1 MAFSLTYSNILG
13 SSLKNIYSGDPA
25 TGTITRSVS
34 RDNPPVSKEDQ
45 CISPSE
51 RFQIRQS
58 QYWSRWNSPLPRA
71 PAYRSLPQSDVS
83 RIVDRLATPINR
95 EAGNKSTTAST
106 PRTKQSKTS
115 RKFERLTVTSQ
126 LPTVSS
132 VIRQKIR
139 EGYRSGNPPDIRH
152 SCDRFGT
159 KVSQRYAR
167 PRYSLSLESDQPTS
181 PR

>member
-34 RDNPPVSKEDQ
+34 SDTPLVSKEDQ

-58 QYWSRWNSPLPRA
+58 QYWPRWNSPLPRA
-71 PAYRSLPQSDVS
+71 PAYRSLPHSDVS
-83 RIVDRLATPINR
+83 RIVDRLSTPINR
-95 EAGNKSTTAST
+95 DLGRISLAAPT
-106 PRTKQSKTS
+106 PRARQSKTS
-115 RKFERLTVTSQ
+115 RKFERSTVTSQ

-167 PRYSLSLESDQPTS
+167 PRYSLSLEPDQSTS
-181 PR
+181 TK